1 MLLPQGIGVAAFV
14 ADGIFEGNLAQCQP
28 LPEMGVAM
36 SNKRSYLETLNT
48 NRQRKP
54 HTTLEQLNHSLAALE
69 ARLERSRRETDSHL
83 MADAEQPRYESH
95 PLRDP
100 FFSQHSAEPQAGSN
114 FGPNYQTIARDID
127 RVRSQEDSLAAV
139 SKIAIEL
146 RSLREELRHQM
157 TDGLHQEFEVLRHDI
172 ELARQPDEASRDSAE
187 LGLELER
194 LSGTIQA
201 LADKS
206 DDRSISM
213 LRLELEQVKAA
224 IETLASDES
233 VRAVDTRWDDF
244 NRRWAAFEERFE
256 AGRQAPAEDAG
267 IALLGERLEQISRA
281 VETLPESLPL
291 RSLEDKV
298 RTLAGALDHFAT
310 QQSGQAGE
318 TVSLIDERLDEISRA
333 ILASTVAIQ
342 ANAFDP
348 SALERIEQRVS
359 ALAAQIEE
367 VSEDKP
373 GGEVIERLSALS
385 QRVDELASNSHLP
398 EEAMERLAGQIAV
411 IAEKI
416 DRAPAMPDADRI
428 VQGLEQRF
436 DVLAAMLERR
446 QGDAIEQGNILF
458 RDLER
463 RLDEV
468 ADRLG
473 HLAPQSG
480 LDTAGV
486 IEAIDARFNILTEGL
501 EARANDGAS
510 QKAIRGLETRLTE
523 ISDRLDSSTAQFA
536 GLDPDLIRSLEA
548 QVAGLSAH
556 LSRPD
561 TPLPDFDDISPRLSQ
576 IEQSIS
582 GTRDSIL
589 DAAREAAESAVR
601 SMSGTAVENAA
612 VAGLAQDL
620 KTLETLTRR
629 SDDRNSK
636 TFEAIHDTLLKIV
649 ERLSSLETPIADEV
663 AQTETVAKIMVQEAP
678 TLDLDEP
685 LPLSETP
692 EILSEANDEHE
703 DFVAAVMRGDTPV
716 RTPAEAAADAAKAAA
731 GGQAPSEKEPGRK
744 KSLFGG
750 IARAFKSRKNT
761 DAVALPG
768 SEPAA
773 ELPMLDPEQQLE
785 PALINRPLEPGS
797 GAPDLSAI
805 MKRVRDERGTPD
817 KRQETEAAKS
827 DFIAAARRAA
837 QAAAV
842 EAETLKRQSS
852 LGGPVKALRIGD
864 LLKSRRKPILMAAGA
879 IMLALA
885 GLQLG
890 KAFLSDPAQ
899 VAQKAVVPPT
909 AQKVA
914 QPAAA
919 KAKPAAVST
928 AKAMDATTTAATA
941 KPAKPEVKSVAAS
954 APAKADSGAAML
966 VQPTAKTPA
975 PLTPSDEVVAPAS
988 TATLSDTEE
997 TKMAATTMASLDI
1010 PGEIGTP
1017 ALREAAADG
1026 DAKALFEIGS
1036 RYAEARGIK
1045 EDLKA
1050 AAKWYEK
1057 AAEQGLAP
1065 AQYRIGNFYEKG
1077 IGVTRD
1083 VGKAK
1088 TWYQMAA
1095 QQGNASAMHN
1105 LAVLLAMGA
1114 DGTADNDAA
1123 ARWFREAADLGV
1135 KDSQFN
1141 LGILSAKGVGMK
1153 QDLEESYKWFALV
1166 AKTGDKDAAAKRDEI
1181 AKVLRPEQLEKARA
1195 TTELWKA
1202 KPVDPSANAVELPDG
1217 WQDAPTTTASVD
1229 MTKAVQNIQLILNK
1243 NGYSAGTAD
1252 GVMGGKTKD
1261 AIMAFQAD
1269 HDMAQTGEVDEKLV
1283 NALLARK

>member
-1 MLLPQGIGVAAFV
+1 
-14 ADGIFEGNLAQCQP
+14 
-28 LPEMGVAM
+28 MGVAM
-36 SNKRSYLETLNT
+36 SNKRSYLESLNT
-48 NRQRKP
+48 SRQRKP

-83 MADAEQPRYESH
+83 PDDTEQPRYESR
-95 PLRDP
+95 LFRDP
-100 FFSQHSAEPQAGSN
+100 FFSSQPVEPQAAST

-127 RVRSQEDSLAAV
+127 RVRGQEDSLAAV

-157 TDGLHQEFEVLRHDI
+157 TDGLRHEFEALRRDI
-172 ELARQPDEASRDSAE
+172 ELVRQPDEASRDSAE

-213 LRLELEQVKAA
+213 LRLEIEQVKAA
-224 IETLASDES
+224 IDTLARDES

-244 NRRWAAFEERFE
+244 DRRWAAFEERFN
-256 AGRQAPAEDAG
+256 ATRQASEENPGTAR
-267 IALLGERLEQISRA
+267 LNERLEQISHA

-291 RSLEDKV
+291 RSLEEKV

-310 QQSGQAGE
+310 QQSGQAGQ

-348 SALERIEQRVS
+348 SALERIEQRVA

-367 VSEDKP
+367 VSEDRP
-373 GGEVIERLSALS
+373 AGEVIERLTLLS
-385 QRVDELASNSHLP
+385 QRVDELASHSHLP
-398 EEAMERLAGQIAV
+398 EEAMERLTGQIAM

-416 DRAPAMPDADRI
+416 ERAPAMPDADRI

-473 HLAPQSG
+473 HLAPSG
-480 LDTAGV
+480 LDSAGV

-501 EARANDGAS
+501 EARANDAAS
-510 QKAIRGLETRLTE
+510 QKAIRGLESRLTE

-548 QVAGLSAH
+548 QVSGLSAH
-556 LSRPD
+556 LSRPG

-685 LPLSETP
+685 LPLSETD
-692 EILSEANDEHE
+692 DEHE
-703 DFVAAVMRGDTPV
+703 DIVAAVMRGDGPV

-731 GGQAPSEKEPGRK
+731 GGQNAGEKEQGRK

-750 IARAFKSRKNT
+750 IARAFKGRKNS
-761 DAVALPG
+761 DALALAG
-768 SEPAA
+768 SEPVA
-773 ELPMLDPEQQLE
+773 ELPGLDPEQELE

-805 MKRVRDERGTPD
+805 MKRVRDERGTPE

-842 EAETLKRQSS
+842 EAETLKRQSTI
-852 LGGPVKALRIGD
+852 GGPVKALRIGD
-864 LLKSRRKPILMAAGA
+864 LLKARRKPILMAAGA

-899 VAQKAVVPPT
+899 VAQKTTVPAT
-909 AQKVA
+909 VQQVA

-919 KAKPAAVST
+919 KANPAPVSASRAT
-928 AKAMDATTTAATA
+928 DATTTAATA
-941 KPAKPEVKSVAAS
+941 KPEERATAA
-954 APAKADSGAAML
+954 ATPAKTDSGAAML

-975 PLTPSDEVVAPAS
+975 TLTPPAKVAAAAPATS
-988 TATLSDTEE
+988 ATPMAQAKTVATAAL
-997 TKMAATTMASLDI
+997 AGI
-1010 PGEIGTP
+1010 PDEIGTP

-1036 RYAEARGIK
+1036 RYAEARGVK

-1123 ARWFREAADLGV
+1123 ARWFRAAADLGV

-1166 AKTGDKDAAAKRDEI
+1166 AKTGDKDAADKRDEI
-1181 AKVLRPEQLEKARA
+1181 AKTLRPEQLEKARA
-1195 TTELWKA
+1195 TTELWTA
-1202 KPVDPSANAVELPDG
+1202 KPLDPSVNTVELPDG

-1252 GVMGGKTKD
+1252 GVIGGKTKE

>member
-1 MLLPQGIGVAAFV
+1 
-14 ADGIFEGNLAQCQP
+14 
-28 LPEMGVAM
+28 M
-36 SNKRSYLETLNT
+36 SNKRSYLEALNAS
-48 NRQRKP
+48 RQRKP

-69 ARLERSRRETDSHL
+69 ARLERSRHETDSRE
-83 MADAEQPRYESH
+83 APGQGEPRYGNPSS
-95 PLRDP
+95 RGP
-100 FFSQHSAEPQAGSN
+100 FFSAEPVEPPAASS

-127 RVRSQEDSLAAV
+127 RVRGQEDSLTAV
-139 SKIAIEL
+139 GKIAGEL
-146 RSLREELRHQM
+146 RGLREELRHQM
-157 TDGLHQEFEVLRHDI
+157 TAGLHQEFEALRRDI
-172 ELARQPDEASRDSAE
+172 ELARQPDEAAGDSVQ
-187 LGLELER
+187 LSLELER

-224 IETLASDES
+224 IDTLARDES
-233 VRAVDTRWDDF
+233 VRAADNRWDDF
-244 NRRWAAFEERFE
+244 DRRWSAFEERFD
-256 AGRQAPAEDAG
+256 AGQQAPDDNAG
-267 IALLGERLEQISRA
+267 IAMLNERLEQISRA
-281 VETLPESLPL
+281 VDNLPESLSL
-291 RSLEDKV
+291 RSLEEKV
-298 RTLAGALDHFAT
+298 RTLAGALEHFAS
-310 QQSGQAGE
+310 QQNGPAGD

-333 ILASTVAIQ
+333 IVASTVTAQ

-348 SALERIEQRVS
+348 AAFERIEQRIA

-367 VSEDKP
+367 VSEERP
-373 GGEVIERLSALS
+373 SGEVIERLNTLS
-385 QRVDELASNSHLP
+385 RRVDDLAAQNRLP
-398 EEAMERLAGQIAV
+398 EQVIERLAAQIAI
-411 IAEKI
+411 IADRI
-416 DRAPAMPDADRI
+416 DHAPAMPDADRI

-436 DVLAAMLERR
+436 DVLAGMLERR

-458 RDLER
+458 RELER

-473 HLAPQSG
+473 HLAPQPGMDS
-480 LDTAGV
+480 TGV
-486 IEAIDARFNILTEGL
+486 IEAISAHFNVLTEGL
-501 EARANDGAS
+501 EARANDPAN

-556 LSRPD
+556 LSQPG

-576 IEQSIS
+576 IEQSIA
-582 GTRDSIL
+582 GTRESIL

-601 SMSGTAVENAA
+601 SMSGSNAENAA

-620 KTLETLTRR
+620 KTLEALTRR
-629 SDDRNSK
+629 SDDRNAK

-649 ERLSSLETPIADEV
+649 ERLGSLETPSIEEDAPV
-663 AQTETVAKIMVQEAP
+663 ETTAKITVHEAP

-685 LPLSETP
+685 LPLSE
-692 EILSEANDEHE
+692 AAGEHE
-703 DFVAAVMRGDTPV
+703 DLVAAVMRGEAPV
-716 RTPAEAAADAAKAAA
+716 RTPAEAAAEAARAATGEDTA
-731 GGQAPSEKEPGRK
+731 VQTETGRK

-750 IARAFKSRKNT
+750 IARAFKGRKAP
-761 DAVALPG
+761 DLPTLAG
-768 SEPAA
+768 SAPAA
-773 ELPMLDPEQQLE
+773 EAPAVDPDEPLE
-785 PALINRPLEPGS
+785 PAFINRPLEPGS

-805 MKRVRDERGTPD
+805 MKRVRDERGQPA
-817 KRQETEAAKS
+817 KRNEADAARS

-837 QAAAV
+837 QAAAA

-852 LGGPVKALRIGD
+852 IGGPVKALRIGD
-864 LLKSRRKPILMAAGA
+864 LLKARRKPILMAAGA

-890 KAFLSDPAQ
+890 KAFLSDPVQ
-899 VAQKAVVPPT
+899 VAQKTTTPAVV
-909 AQKVA
+909 QKVA
-914 QPAAA
+914 Q
-919 KAKPAAVST
+919 T
-928 AKAMDATTTAATA
+928 
-941 KPAKPEVKSVAAS
+941 
-954 APAKADSGAAML
+954 APAKIKTTPVSASRSIGTTADAAGPKPSEPEAKAIVVAATPKASSAAAML
-966 VQPTAKTPA
+966 VQPPEKAPVAMTAPPIAAPVKIETSAPVA
-975 PLTPSDEVVAPAS
+975 PLAGNEEGKPAVAPEAR
-988 TATLSDTEE
+988 
-997 TKMAATTMASLDI
+997 MDI
-1010 PGEIGTP
+1010 PDDIGTP
-1017 ALREAAADG
+1017 AMRAAAAGG
-1026 DAKALFEIGS
+1026 DARALFEIGS
-1036 RYAEARGIK
+1036 RYAEARGVK
-1045 EDLKA
+1045 EDLA
-1050 AAKWYEK
+1050 VAAKWYEK

-1077 IGVTRD
+1077 IGVARD
-1083 VGKAK
+1083 IDKAK
-1088 TWYQMAA
+1088 TWYQLAA

-1114 DGTADNDAA
+1114 DGVNDNDAA
-1123 ARWFREAADLGV
+1123 ARWFHAAADLGV

-1181 AKVLRPEQLEKARA
+1181 AKTLRPEQLEKARA
-1195 TTELWKA
+1195 TTELWAA
-1202 KPVDPSANAVELPDG
+1202 KPLDPAANMVDLPEG
-1217 WQDAPTTTASVD
+1217 WQDTPTTTASID
-1229 MTKAVQNIQLILNK
+1229 MKKAVQNIQLILNK
-1243 NGYSAGTAD
+1243 NGYPAGTAD

-1269 HDMAQTGEVDEKLV
+1269 HDMAQTGQVDEKLV

>member
-1 MLLPQGIGVAAFV
+1 MLLPYGIGTAAFV
-14 ADGIFEGNLAQCQP
+14 ADGIFEGNLAPCQP

-36 SNKRSYLETLNT
+36 SNKRSYLESLNT
-48 NRQRKP
+48 SRQRKP

-83 MADAEQPRYESH
+83 PDDTEQPRYESR
-95 PLRDP
+95 PFRDP
-100 FFSQHSAEPQAGSN
+100 FFSSQPVEPQAAST

-127 RVRSQEDSLAAV
+127 RVRGQEDSLAAV

-157 TDGLHQEFEVLRHDI
+157 TDGLRHEFEALRRDI
-172 ELARQPDEASRDSAE
+172 ELVRQPDEASRDSAE

-213 LRLELEQVKAA
+213 LRLEIEQVKAA
-224 IETLASDES
+224 IDTLARDES

-244 NRRWAAFEERFE
+244 DRRWAAFEERFN
-256 AGRQAPAEDAG
+256 ATRQASEEDPGTAR
-267 IALLGERLEQISRA
+267 LNERLEQISRA

-291 RSLEDKV
+291 RSLEEKV

-310 QQSGQAGE
+310 QQSGQAGQ

-348 SALERIEQRVS
+348 SALERIEQRVA

-367 VSEDKP
+367 VSEDRP
-373 GGEVIERLSALS
+373 AGEVIERLTLLS
-385 QRVDELASNSHLP
+385 QRVDELASHSHLP
-398 EEAMERLAGQIAV
+398 EEAMERLTGQIAM

-436 DVLAAMLERR
+436 DVLASMLERR

-473 HLAPQSG
+473 HLAPSG
-480 LDTAGV
+480 LDSAGV

-501 EARANDGAS
+501 EARANDAAS
-510 QKAIRGLETRLTE
+510 QKAIRGLESRLTE

-548 QVAGLSAH
+548 QVSGLSAH
-556 LSRPD
+556 LSRPG

-649 ERLSSLETPIADEV
+649 ERLSSLETPIAEDE
-663 AQTETVAKIMVQEAP
+663 AQAETTAKITVHEAP

-685 LPLSETP
+685 LPLSETD
-692 EILSEANDEHE
+692 DEHE
-703 DFVAAVMRGDTPV
+703 ELVAAVMRGDGPV

-731 GGQAPSEKEPGRK
+731 GGQTAGEKEQGRK

-750 IARAFKSRKNT
+750 IARAFKGRKNS
-761 DAVALPG
+761 DAPALAG
-768 SEPAA
+768 LEPVA
-773 ELPMLDPEQQLE
+773 ELPGLDPEQELE

-805 MKRVRDERGTPD
+805 MKRVRDERGTPE

-842 EAETLKRQSS
+842 EAETLKRQSTI
-852 LGGPVKALRIGD
+852 GGPVKALRIGD
-864 LLKSRRKPILMAAGA
+864 LLKARRKPILMAAGA

-899 VAQKAVVPPT
+899 VAQKTTVPAT
-909 AQKVA
+909 VQQVA

-919 KAKPAAVST
+919 KANPAPVS
-928 AKAMDATTTAATA
+928 ASKATDATTTAATA
-941 KPAKPEVKSVAAS
+941 KPEERATAA
-954 APAKADSGAAML
+954 ATPAKTDSGAAML
-966 VQPTAKTPA
+966 VQPTAKAPA
-975 PLTPSDEVVAPAS
+975 TLTPPAKVAAAAPATS
-988 TATLSDTEE
+988 ATP
-997 TKMAATTMASLDI
+997 MAQAKTVASAALADI
-1010 PGEIGTP
+1010 PQDIGTP
-1017 ALREAAADG
+1017 AMREAAASG

-1036 RYAEARGIK
+1036 RYAEARGVK

-1123 ARWFREAADLGV
+1123 ARWFRAAADLGV

-1166 AKTGDKDAAAKRDEI
+1166 AKTGDKDAADKRDEI
-1181 AKVLRPEQLEKARA
+1181 AKTLRPEQLEKARA
-1195 TTELWKA
+1195 TTELWTA
-1202 KPVDPSANAVELPDG
+1202 KPLDPSANTVELPDG

-1252 GVMGGKTKD
+1252 GVIGGKTKE

>member
-1 MLLPQGIGVAAFV
+1 MAVFV
-14 ADGIFEGNLAQCQP
+14 ADGMFKGNLARCQP
-28 LPEMGVAM
+28 LPETGVAM

-69 ARLERSRRETDSHL
+69 ARLQRSRRETDSL
-83 MADAEQPRYESH
+83 PMADPEQQPLYESR
-95 PLRDP
+95 PSRDA
-100 FFSQHSAEPQAGSN
+100 FFSQHPAESSQPSG

-127 RVRSQEDSLAAV
+127 RVRNQEDSLAAV

-172 ELARQPDEASRDSAE
+172 ELTRQPDDASKDSVE

-213 LRLELEQVKAA
+213 LRLEIEQVKAA
-224 IETLASDES
+224 IETLARDET

-244 NRRWAAFEERFE
+244 DRRWTAFEERFE
-256 AGRQAPAEDAG
+256 TGQQAPEEGAG
-267 IALLGERLEQISRA
+267 IGVLNERLEQISRA

-291 RSLEDKV
+291 RSLEEKV

-310 QQSGQAGE
+310 QQSGQAGQ

-348 SALERIEQRVS
+348 SALERIEQRVA

-373 GGEVIERLSALS
+373 SGEVIERLSALS

-398 EEAMERLAGQIAV
+398 EEAMERLAGQIAM

-436 DVLAAMLERR
+436 DVLATMLERR

-473 HLAPQSG
+473 HLAPSG
-480 LDTAGV
+480 LDSASV
-486 IEAIDARFNILTEGL
+486 IEAIDARFNMLTEGL
-501 EARANDGAS
+501 EARASDAAS
-510 QKAIRGLETRLTE
+510 QKAISGLESRLTE

-548 QVAGLSAH
+548 QVSGLSAH
-556 LSRPD
+556 LSRPG

-576 IEQSIS
+576 IEQSII
-582 GTRDSIL
+582 GTRESIL

-649 ERLSSLETPIADEV
+649 ERLSSLETPIAEEE
-663 AQTETVAKIMVQEAP
+663 AEIQTAAKITVHEAP
-678 TLDLDEP
+678 TLDLDDP
-685 LPLSETP
+685 LPLSEASDA
-692 EILSEANDEHE
+692 LSEPNDEHE
-703 DFVAAVMRGDTPV
+703 DFVAAVMRGDSPA
-716 RTPAEAAADAAKAAA
+716 RSPAEAAADAAKAAA
-731 GGQAPSEKEPGRK
+731 GGNAAGDKEPGRK

-750 IARAFKSRKNT
+750 LARAFKGRKNN
-761 DAVALPG
+761 DASVLAG
-768 SEPAA
+768 SEAAA
-773 ELPMLDPEQQLE
+773 ELPSLDPDQQIE
-785 PALINRPLEPGS
+785 PTLINRPLEPGS

-805 MKRVRDERGTPD
+805 MKRVRDERGAPER
-817 KRQETEAAKS
+817 RQEAEAAKS

-842 EAETLKRQSS
+842 EAETLKRHSS
-852 LGGPVKALRIGD
+852 IGGPVKALRIGD

-899 VAQKAVVPPT
+899 VAHKTTAPGA

-919 KAKPAAVST
+919 KIKAAPAATSST
-928 AKAMDATTTAATA
+928 VNSTTTASTT
-941 KPAKPEVKSVAAS
+941 KPGKPEVKSTAATV
-954 APAKADSGAAML
+954 PEKADTGAAML

-975 PLTPSDEVVAPAS
+975 AITPPAKVAAV
-988 TATLSDTEE
+988 ATGTPQL
-997 TKMAATTMASLDI
+997 TMAEPKAIATDIAADI
-1010 PGEIGTP
+1010 PADIGTP
-1017 ALREAAADG
+1017 AMREAAAGG

-1036 RYAEARGIK
+1036 RYAEARGVK

-1050 AAKWYEK
+1050 AAKWYEQ

-1123 ARWFREAADLGV
+1123 ARWFRAAADLGV

-1141 LGILSAKGVGMK
+1141 LGILAAKGVGMK

-1202 KPVDPSANAVELPDG
+1202 KPVDPSANSVEVPDG
-1217 WQDAPTTTASVD
+1217 WQEAPTTTASVD

-1269 HDMAQTGEVDEKLV
+1269 HDMTQTGEVDEKLV